1 MRIVIADDHPILREG
16 LIRTISVEPDF
27 EIVGETGD
35 GKKALELIRD
45 LSPELAV
52 LDISMP
58 GMTGL
63 EIVRKCQQENLQT
76 QFVILT
82 MYKEE
87 EYFNEALDLGVK
99 GYILKENA
107 AADLVE
113 CLKYVQRG
121 KYYVS
126 PVISEYLVHRNM
138 SQRALYEETPALQS
152 LTPMERRILKLIAA
166 NKTSKEIAAGLF
178 ISYGTVQNHRTHICS
193 KLDLKGPHKLLQFA
207 LENKTLF

>member
-76 QFVILT
+76 LFVILT

-107 AADLVE
+107 AADLVA
-113 CLKYVQRG
+113 CLKYVQSG
-121 KYYVS
+121 KHYVS
-126 PVISEYLVHRNM
+126 PVISEYLVNRHSRSKELHEDIPTLNK
-138 SQRALYEETPALQS
+138 
-152 LTPMERRILKLIAA
+152 LTQMEKQVLKLISE
-166 NKTSKEIAAGLF
+166 NKTSKEIAVELF
-178 ISYGTVQNHRTHICS
+178 ISYRTVQNHRNNICQ
-193 KLDLKGPHKLLQFA
+193 KLGFSGHNKLLQFA